1 MNIKRCFHKTNYP
14 YYHFSSHVYVP
25 EVDAPQ
31 LQVDKHH
38 KYIKYLLDD
47 VTCKKN
53 NSEPSSQ
60 WDCLL
65 PDWSEKT
72 NFICNGTCIEH
83 CSLIIEA
90 DLIKY
95 FLWVQY
101 GLQSVA
107 RGYMLI
113 LAQHCLWGSMATL
126 FRVFFTK
133 VDV

>member
-38 KYIKYLLDD
+38 TYIKYLLDD

-53 NSEPSSQ
+53 TSEPTSP

-95 FLWVQY
+95 LIYAGILICFANIIVFLAER
-101 GLQSVA
+101 SIKKI
-107 RGYMLI
+107 MLKKY
-113 LAQHCLWGSMATL
+113 S
-126 FRVFFTK
+126 
-133 VDV
+133 